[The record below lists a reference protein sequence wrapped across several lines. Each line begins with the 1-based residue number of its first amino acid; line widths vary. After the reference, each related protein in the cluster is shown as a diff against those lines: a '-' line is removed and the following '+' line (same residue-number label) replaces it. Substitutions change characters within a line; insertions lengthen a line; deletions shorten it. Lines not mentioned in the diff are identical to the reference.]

1 MNGEKR
7 WGGEE
12 KKGGGRGFVRGSLL
26 WLVTATSFGS
36 IGGSESGSSTGLDH
50 YYNSLGLVRDFTRLR
65 YGNQGGHCPSE
76 LTKRN
81 LNDHQL
87 DRRQQFPNQL
97 NRDRRECLSAWHGA
111 DGGGFVGT
119 GPVGRRSL
127 LWAMHRQFIKFFTI
141 PQTVHFNGC
150 GTQSSSQTENGV
162 SGGEGGGRLHS
173 GHWLHVVERL
183 YTGRVYVAG
192 VNRLYQ
198 LNSNLLLQSQVETG
212 PARDG
217 TICTDDPACD
227 PRTRL
232 SDNYNKALAI
242 YHKQTKLIVCSSLYD
257 GHCRLRNLYNISVV
271 DDRVVDQNVVSGD
284 LTASAVLFVNKGPN
298 DEDVLYVGRTGKHGN
313 SDRLTAVKTLSL
325 NPDQLFNSV
334 YKGVSSES
342 SLVYYTDLEMHRV
355 DYIYGFGSGNFS
367 YFVTKQPKLPGGRTP
382 YISKLVRLC
391 NRDPHYYSYT
401 EVPLECIDDNNGGVD
416 YNLVQSAYLGKAG
429 FDLARDLNINTEDD
443 VLYVIFVRGVNEPVR
458 AQMTRQSALC
468 VYSMKAVEQ
477 RFLDNVQLCAQGV
490 SMCGLAHQQRPC
502 ISTHYSMSALLCNN
516 EVNHPLDGSL
526 PVRQK
531 PAFTTDDSRLTAV
544 ASTTTHMYTV
554 LFLGTEDGQLKKVV
568 VETATSA
575 YQYDTFRVESGW
587 PILPSIDFD
596 MSNQFLYV
604 LTNRSLSKVRVHEC
618 IRHERCQQCLNA
630 RDPYCGWGSLENKCS
645 TQEDCKSSHWL
656 PYKDSKCT
664 SLTKVVPDK
673 IQITTA
679 KFLEL
684 TVQNFPA
691 VSGQLS
697 CVFTI
702 GTKKLITGASGPIDQ
717 AISCPTPQTNLLPP
731 IPRDQHELKALL
743 SIQVDDGP
751 DFAAINFTFYDCSNY
766 RSCHDCVN
774 SDFGCD
780 WCAESA
786 QCTASAAEQCRGQ
799 LLVNGMM
806 SKTTTGRRRGAAL
819 FCPHIVAQD
828 QRTILVPS
836 GTVTAVTVR
845 AVNLLDFQKEFTC
858 EFSIGNAVHR
868 RPASRLGD
876 LIQCDQMEFSYF
888 DPEPNVTAG
897 FSVTWAPGKALDNV
911 HNIGVVMY
919 KCERLASNCGLCLHL
934 PASYGC
940 GWCTGGQQQSCT
952 INSKCDVGGSG
963 SQRRWLHHRD
973 TCPNPTIVKFWPT
986 AGPVDGG
993 TRLTIEGVNLG
1004 RDYSEIE
1011 NAVRIKNVVCTPIAE
1026 LYEPSTRIVC
1036 VTGPAKH
1043 RKTQSGPVVVKIR
1056 DVMDYVAVSDQ
1067 DFRYVV
1073 AEIGGFTPTSGP
1085 QSGGTVLT
1093 IRGNHLNAGSR
1104 ITATVGGVP
1113 CHVLSLEPR
1122 RALCRTGASS
1132 LAGRTGGVEMRFD
1145 NAVAT
1150 YASQQF
1156 TFEEDPAVLVV
1167 SPQRSIVS
1175 GGVEVDV
1182 RGERFHL
1189 VQRMTMH
1196 FTLQDRQTSRS
1207 ECTIL
1212 TADQALCR
1220 TPALG
1225 PLIDQHL
1232 YPQPDRPLLVDY
1244 GFSMDGVDSA
1254 NNLSSKSGFRPF
1266 SVYPDPEFELF
1277 QSSTGGTTGTT
1288 LPVKYFKND
1297 YLTINGNNIDLAVN
1311 ERDVRIY
1318 VGAELCNL
1326 TALASRA
1333 VTCKPPD
1340 KQPPSAL
1347 GQQQQQFHRPAS
1359 TVVGNQ
1365 QLSSLEIH
1373 RGSTSSTST
1382 SMLAN
1387 QRAAVVATLPEV
1399 VVSVGGRNYTIG
1411 YLSYDDPSSSETALF
1426 GSWPAKTVAT
1436 VAAVLALFVG
1446 VVLVLLLLY
1455 RRKSTKQRRQMR
1467 SLKEQ
1472 IDAIEL
1478 KVANECKE
1486 AFAELQTDIA
1496 TEWTADTTTKAGIP
1510 FLPYKDYVL
1519 QVLFP
1524 NSTGQASSFLR
1535 LEPDL
1540 APRSDRRS
1548 RGAVEK
1554 GLLQFNQLLM
1564 NKTFLLTLVRVLE
1577 SNKYFLSKDRVY
1589 VGSLLMVILHERM
1602 DYCTDILKTLLA
1614 ALIERTVRSR
1624 HQPKILFRR
1633 SESVAE
1639 RMLAAWFTF
1648 LMHKYLLDCAGQ
1660 PLFTLYWA
1668 IKQQVEK
1675 GPQDATTFDARYS
1688 LSEEKL
1694 IRQTVD
1700 FHPLVVYVS
1709 NGFDSSPASS
1719 SSSAA
1724 AAAMVAATAVT
1735 ATGSSEVAVRVLDC
1749 DTITQVKEKC
1759 LDAIYRT
1766 TPYSRRPS
1774 ALELDLEWRTG
1785 VSGRL
1790 VLQDLDVTTKPE
1802 PGGWKRLNT
1811 LAHYKVPNNASLA
1824 LVAKQSSMYNLSLL
1838 SERSDKSST
1847 FSLKNSPTLAR
1858 AFSPGKESSS
1868 DSGYKIYH
1876 LVKPHDHYYHHHHH
1890 HQADIGGVERVGGK
1904 MVSEIYLTR
1913 LLTTKGTL
1921 QKFVEDLFEA
1931 IFSTAHR
1938 GNTLPLCIKYMY
1950 DFMDDQAAQHGIL
1963 DPEVVHTWKSNSLP
1977 LRFWVNLIKNPHFVF
1992 DIPRP
1997 AKIEG
2002 CLSVVAQTLMDSCST
2017 QDPQLTKDSPSS
2029 KLLFARDI
2037 HSYREWV
2044 ERYYMDVRDLPV
2056 ISDQDMN
2063 AFLVEESRQQL
2074 TEFNV
2079 LGALQ
2084 ELYKYVNQYKDQLL
2098 AALEEDE
2105 FSRRNRLPAKFV
2117 QMQRIFDGEE
2127 QHHSMQQQQQQS
2139 TTALAAGSNMINTN
2153 NSNPYPANPYIVS
2166 PSTLKVINPSSAS
2179 ASSSNQHAGDNNVNN
2194 STSNNGSQAFA

>member
-1 MNGEKR
+1 LNCIDDNNFPINSIVTDASVCRHGMVPMVVALLVLLLLVVDFLR
-7 WGGEE
+7 PCIA
-12 KKGGGRGFVRGSLL
+12 SL
-26 WLVTATSFGS
+26 SNFS
-36 IGGSESGSSTGLDH
+36 QSH
-50 YYNSLGLVRDFTRLR
+50 
-65 YGNQGGHCPSE
+65 
-76 LTKRN
+76 
-81 LNDHQL
+81 
-87 DRRQQFPNQL
+87 
-97 NRDRRECLSAWHGA
+97 
-111 DGGGFVGT
+111 
-119 GPVGRRSL
+119 RRSISTYADNLKIDTACIPTKSMVL
-127 LWAMHRQFIKFFTI
+127 LAFA
-141 PQTVHFNGC
+141 
-150 GTQSSSQTENGV
+150 
-162 SGGEGGGRLHS
+162 LD
-173 GHWLHVVERL
+173 HVVERL

-217 TICTDDPACD
+217 TICADDPVCD
-227 PRTRL
+227 PRTGL
-232 SDNYNKALAI
+232 SDNYNKALTI

-271 DDRVVDQNVVSGD
+271 DDRVLDQNVVSGD
-284 LTASAVLFVNKGPN
+284 PVASAVLFVNKGPN
-298 DEDVLYVGRTGKHGN
+298 DEDVLYVGRTGKPGN

-325 NPDQLFNSV
+325 HRDELFNSI

-355 DYIYGFGSGNFS
+355 DYVYGFGSGNFS
-367 YFVTKQPKLPGGRTP
+367 YFITKQPKLPGGRTP

-401 EVPLECIDDNNGGVD
+401 EVPLECIDDHNGGVH

-443 VLYVIFVRGVNEPVR
+443 VLYVIFVRGVHEPVR

-468 VYSMKAVEQ
+468 VYSMRSVEQ

-526 PVRQK
+526 PVRQR

-568 VETATSA
+568 LETATSA

-587 PILPSIDFD
+587 PILQSIDFD
-596 MSNQFLYV
+596 MSNQFLYI

-630 RDPYCGWGSLENKCS
+630 RDPYCGWCSLENKCS

-766 RSCHDCVN
+766 RNCHDCIS
-774 SDFGCD
+774 SDYACD

-799 LLVNGMM
+799 LLVSNGLM
-806 SKTTTGRRRGAAL
+806 SKTATGRRGASS
-819 FCPHIVAQD
+819 FCPHIVAKD

-845 AVNLLDFQKEFTC
+845 AVNLLNFQKDFTC
-858 EFSIGNAVHR
+858 EFSIGSTVHR

-876 LIQCDQMEFSYF
+876 DLIQCEQMEFSYF
-888 DPEPNVTAG
+888 DPEPNVTAS

-911 HNIGVVMY
+911 QNVGVVMY

-940 GWCTGGQQQSCT
+940 GWCTATQQQSCT
-952 INSKCDVGGSG
+952 INSKCDVGDSG
-963 SQRRWLHHRD
+963 SQRRWLHHRGD
-973 TCPNPTIVKFWPT
+973 VCPNPRIVKFWPT

-1011 NAVRIKNVVCTPIAE
+1011 YAVRIRNVVCTPIAE

-1036 VTGPAKH
+1036 ITGPAKH
-1043 RKTQSGPVVVKIR
+1043 RKAENGPVVVKIR

-1073 AEIGGFTPTSGP
+1073 PEIGSFTPTSGP

-1104 ITATVGGVP
+1104 ITATVAGVP
-1113 CHVLSLEPR
+1113 CHVLSLEPQ

-1145 NAVAT
+1145 NAVAS

-1156 TFEEDPAVLVV
+1156 TFEEDPTVLAVT
-1167 SPQRSIVS
+1167 PQRSIVS
-1175 GGVEVDV
+1175 GGVLVDV

-1207 ECTIL
+1207 AECSIL
-1212 TADQALCR
+1212 TNQLALCR
-1220 TPALG
+1220 TPSLS
-1225 PLIDQHL
+1225 PLLDDQQQLH
-1232 YPQPDRPLLVDY
+1232 PQPDRPLLVDY

-1254 NNLSSKSGFRPF
+1254 SNLSSRSGFRPF

-1277 QSSTGGTTGTT
+1277 QSTAAH
-1288 LPVKYFKND
+1288 PAVKYFKND

-1311 ERDVRIY
+1311 ERDVRVY

-1340 KQPPSAL
+1340 KQPPTAL
-1347 GQQQQQFHRPAS
+1347 RGHQQQQQQQQLHRPAP
-1359 TVVGNQ
+1359 TVVGAFD
-1365 QLSSLEIH
+1365 EMH
-1373 RGSTSSTST
+1373 GSTSSTSTSTST

-1387 QRAAVVATLPEV
+1387 QRLAVVVATLPEV

-1411 YLSYDDPSSSETALF
+1411 YLSYDDPTSTEPTLF

-1436 VAAVLALFVG
+1436 VVAVLAVFVG

-1535 LEPDL
+1535 LDSDL
-1540 APRSDRRS
+1540 RRSTDRRRS
-1548 RGAVEK
+1548 KGGVEK
-1554 GLLQFNQLLM
+1554 ALLQFNQLLM

-1709 NGFDSSPASS
+1709 NGFDSSP
-1719 SSSAA
+1719 SSSASS
-1724 AAAMVAATAVT
+1724 ATS
-1735 ATGSSEVAVRVLDC
+1735 ATSSEVAVRVLDC

-1824 LVAKQSSMYNLSLL
+1824 LVPKQSSMYNLSLL

-1847 FSLKNSPTLAR
+1847 FSLKNSPTLGR

-1876 LVKPHDHYYHHHHH
+1876 LVKPHDHYYHHQQ
-1890 HQADIGGVERVGGK
+1890 HQAELSGAERLGGK

-1950 DFMDDQAAQHGIL
+1950 DFMDDQAAQHGIV

-2037 HSYREWV
+2037 YSYREWV

-2079 LGALQ
+2079 LGALN
-2084 ELYKYVNQYKDQLL
+2084 ELYKYVNQYKEQLL

-2127 QHHSMQQQQQQS
+2127 QQS
-2139 TTALAAGSNMINTN
+2139 TTPALAVGSSMINTN
-2153 NSNPYPANPYIVS
+2153 NNSNNNNNNNYPSNPYIVS
-2166 PSTLKVINPSSAS
+2166 QSTLKVINPSSS
-2179 ASSSNQHAGDNNVNN
+2179 SSSSNQHTGDNVNN
-2194 STSNNGSQAFA
+2194 NTSSSMNSSQAFA

>member
-1 MNGEKR
+1 
-7 WGGEE
+7 
-12 KKGGGRGFVRGSLL
+12 
-26 WLVTATSFGS
+26 
-36 IGGSESGSSTGLDH
+36 
-50 YYNSLGLVRDFTRLR
+50 
-65 YGNQGGHCPSE
+65 
-76 LTKRN
+76 
-81 LNDHQL
+81 
-87 DRRQQFPNQL
+87 
-97 NRDRRECLSAWHGA
+97 
-111 DGGGFVGT
+111 
-119 GPVGRRSL
+119 
-127 LWAMHRQFIKFFTI
+127 
-141 PQTVHFNGC
+141 
-150 GTQSSSQTENGV
+150 
-162 SGGEGGGRLHS
+162 
-173 GHWLHVVERL
+173 
-183 YTGRVYVAG
+183 
-192 VNRLYQ
+192 
-198 LNSNLLLQSQVETG
+198 
-212 PARDG
+212 
-217 TICTDDPACD
+217 
-227 PRTRL
+227 
-232 SDNYNKALAI
+232 
-242 YHKQTKLIVCSSLYD
+242 
-257 GHCRLRNLYNISVV
+257 
-271 DDRVVDQNVVSGD
+271 
-284 LTASAVLFVNKGPN
+284 
-298 DEDVLYVGRTGKHGN
+298 
-313 SDRLTAVKTLSL
+313 
-325 NPDQLFNSV
+325 
-334 YKGVSSES
+334 
-342 SLVYYTDLEMHRV
+342 
-355 DYIYGFGSGNFS
+355 
-367 YFVTKQPKLPGGRTP
+367 
-382 YISKLVRLC
+382 
-391 NRDPHYYSYT
+391 
-401 EVPLECIDDNNGGVD
+401 
-416 YNLVQSAYLGKAG
+416 
-429 FDLARDLNINTEDD
+429 
-443 VLYVIFVRGVNEPVR
+443 
-458 AQMTRQSALC
+458 
-468 VYSMKAVEQ
+468 
-477 RFLDNVQLCAQGV
+477 
-490 SMCGLAHQQRPC
+490 
-502 ISTHYSMSALLCNN
+502 
-516 EVNHPLDGSL
+516 
-526 PVRQK
+526 
-531 PAFTTDDSRLTAV
+531 
-544 ASTTTHMYTV
+544 
-554 LFLGTEDGQLKKVV
+554 
-568 VETATSA
+568 
-575 YQYDTFRVESGW
+575 
-587 PILPSIDFD
+587 
-596 MSNQFLYV
+596 
-604 LTNRSLSKVRVHEC
+604 
-618 IRHERCQQCLNA
+618 
-630 RDPYCGWGSLENKCS
+630 
-645 TQEDCKSSHWL
+645 
-656 PYKDSKCT
+656 
-664 SLTKVVPDK
+664 
-673 IQITTA
+673 
-679 KFLEL
+679 
-684 TVQNFPA
+684 
-691 VSGQLS
+691 
-697 CVFTI
+697 
-702 GTKKLITGASGPIDQ
+702 
-717 AISCPTPQTNLLPP
+717 
-731 IPRDQHELKALL
+731 
-743 SIQVDDGP
+743 
-751 DFAAINFTFYDCSNY
+751 
-766 RSCHDCVN
+766 
-774 SDFGCD
+774 
-780 WCAESA
+780 
-786 QCTASAAEQCRGQ
+786 
-799 LLVNGMM
+799 
-806 SKTTTGRRRGAAL
+806 
-819 FCPHIVAQD
+819 
-828 QRTILVPS
+828 
-836 GTVTAVTVR
+836 
-845 AVNLLDFQKEFTC
+845 
-858 EFSIGNAVHR
+858 
-868 RPASRLGD
+868 
-876 LIQCDQMEFSYF
+876 
-888 DPEPNVTAG
+888 
-897 FSVTWAPGKALDNV
+897 
-911 HNIGVVMY
+911 
-919 KCERLASNCGLCLHL
+919 
-934 PASYGC
+934 
-940 GWCTGGQQQSCT
+940 
-952 INSKCDVGGSG
+952 
-963 SQRRWLHHRD
+963 
-973 TCPNPTIVKFWPT
+973 
-986 AGPVDGG
+986 
-993 TRLTIEGVNLG
+993 
-1004 RDYSEIE
+1004 
-1011 NAVRIKNVVCTPIAE
+1011 AVRWW
-1026 LYEPSTRIVC
+1026 SR
-1036 VTGPAKH
+1036 
-1043 RKTQSGPVVVKIR
+1043 S

-1067 DFRYVV
+1067 DS
-1073 AEIGGFTPTSGP
+1073 ATWWPEIGGFTPTSGP

-1340 KQPPSAL
+1340 KQPP
-1347 GQQQQQFHRPAS
+1347 
-1359 TVVGNQ
+1359 
-1365 QLSSLEIH
+1365 
-1373 RGSTSSTST
+1373 TSSTST

-1709 NGFDSSPASS
+1709 NGGGTCIGLRHDHPSEREMFGRDLPHDALFETTVGIGTRLGM
-1719 SSSAA
+1719 ADRRL
-1724 AAAMVAATAVT
+1724 
-1735 ATGSSEVAVRVLDC
+1735 GSSGAPRFGRDHQAGAGRLEALEHSGPLQGTEQRVVGARGQTVVDVQFVVAVRTVG
-1749 DTITQVKEKC
+1749 QVEHVFVEKQPH
-1759 LDAIYRT
+1759 LGQGIFARQ
-1766 TPYSRRPS
+1766 RVVV
-1774 ALELDLEWRTG
+1774 G
-1785 VSGRL
+1785 FG
-1790 VLQDLDVTTKPE
+1790 LQ
-1802 PGGWKRLNT
+1802 
-1811 LAHYKVPNNASLA
+1811 
-1824 LVAKQSSMYNLSLL
+1824 NL
-1838 SERSDKSST
+1838 
-1847 FSLKNSPTLAR
+1847 P
-1858 AFSPGKESSS
+1858 P
-1868 DSGYKIYH
+1868 
-1876 LVKPHDHYYHHHHH
+1876 
-1890 HQADIGGVERVGGK
+1890 
-1904 MVSEIYLTR
+1904 
-1913 LLTTKGTL
+1913 GTL

-1950 DFMDDQAAQHGIL
+1950 DFMDDQAAQHGIM

-2084 ELYKYVNQYKDQLL
+2084 ELYKYVNQYKEQLL

-2127 QHHSMQQQQQQS
+2127 QHHSMQQQQS
-2139 TTALAAGSNMINTN
+2139 TTALAAGSNMINTS
-2153 NSNPYPANPYIVS
+2153 NSNPYPANPYI
-2166 PSTLKVINPSSAS
+2166 
-2179 ASSSNQHAGDNNVNN
+2179 
-2194 STSNNGSQAFA
+2194 